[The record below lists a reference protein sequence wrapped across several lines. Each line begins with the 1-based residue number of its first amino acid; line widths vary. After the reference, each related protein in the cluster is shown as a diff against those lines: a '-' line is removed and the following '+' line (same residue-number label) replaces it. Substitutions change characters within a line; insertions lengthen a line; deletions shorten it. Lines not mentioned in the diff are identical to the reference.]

1 MIDLGGGVFGM
12 IAADANGNGQ
22 VQNNDSEEYWKL
34 QNGLSGYKEADF
46 NLNGQVQN
54 NDNESF
60 WVPNNGKGTQ
70 VPN

>member
-1 MIDLGGGVFGM
+1 
-12 IAADANGNGQ
+12 

-54 NDNESF
+54 NDNETF